1 MLNNL
6 FRLLQP
12 GIRVKRWILVVLIGM
27 VSFAVG
33 FTLLTERYGPFH
45 YDVWVVVYWLTK
57 GWVWGPPT
65 SVVIGI
71 SIGLIALS
79 FFLVWFGMRKVVR
92 IFAQAA
98 AANPG
103 AATKDLVQVLVD
115 RQRPETQLRVVGMG
129 GGTGLSTLLRG
140 LKEYPVDLT
149 AIVTVSDDGGS
160 SGRLRND
167 MDMPPPGDIR
177 HCLTALAE
185 AEPLMEVL
193 FQHRFAVGGAF
204 LNGHSL
210 GNLIIAGLQEITGD
224 FQQAIREASRVLAVR
239 GRVLPSTNRPLML
252 KAVMADGSIVSG
264 ETAITGCGCIIQ
276 EITLDPP
283 NSLPLPET
291 LEAISEADVIIVGP
305 GSVYTSL
312 LPNLL
317 IPGVADALV
326 ASPAIKIFVCNV
338 MTQPGESDGFTAS
351 RHLEAVLEHL
361 GCPNPFHYAVVNLQR
376 PPQDVMALYEE
387 KGQHFVEPDL
397 ARLRALGTIPLT
409 AALLA
414 DLHLARH
421 DHAKLARCILEHVA
435 REARWPKLLRRRK

>member
-1 MLNNL
+1 ML
-6 FRLLQP
+6 RLLQP
-12 GIRVKRWILVVLIGM
+12 GIHVKRWLLILLVGMIGFALGLAFLVRPELTPQQALWHAWYGLTHQEMPRSAPTYAGVLFLVM
-27 VSFAVG
+27 
-33 FTLLTERYGPFH
+33 
-45 YDVWVVVYWLTK
+45 
-57 GWVWGPPT
+57 
-65 SVVIGI
+65 
-71 SIGLIALS
+71 S
-79 FFLVWFGMRKVVR
+79 FFLVWFGLRNLVHL
-92 IFAQAA
+92 FAGVA

-103 AATKDLVQVLVD
+103 GANKDLVQALLD
-115 RQRPETQLRVVGMG
+115 RHRTTPLLRVVGLG

-140 LKEYPVDLT
+140 LKEYPVELT
-149 AIVTVSDDGGS
+149 AVVTVSDDGGS
-160 SGRLRND
+160 SGRLRTD

-185 AEPLMEVL
+185 TEPLMEGL
-193 FQHRFAVGGAF
+193 FQHRFAVNGAS
-204 LNGHSL
+204 LDGHSL

-224 FQQAIREASRVLAVR
+224 FQQAIREASKVLAVR
-239 GRVLPSTNRPLML
+239 GRVLPSTNRPLVL
-252 KAVMADGSIVSG
+252 KAIMEDGREVVG
-264 ETAITGCGCIIQ
+264 ETAITGCGCTIR
-276 EITLDPP
+276 EVYLDPP
-283 NSLPLPET
+283 DAAPLPET
-291 LEAISEADVIIVGP
+291 MEALREADVIIVGP

-317 IPGVADALV
+317 IPGVADALI

-361 GCPNPFHYAVVNLQR
+361 PCPNPFHYAVVNLQR

-397 ARLRALGTIPLT
+397 ARLRTLGTIPLT

-421 DHAKLARCILEHVA
+421 DHVKLARCILEHVA
-435 REARWPKLLRRRK
+435 REARWPKLLKRRK

>member
-1 MLNNL
+1 M
-6 FRLLQP
+6 FRWLHP
-12 GIRVKRWILVVLIGM
+12 GIRLKRWLLLIAAGMFLFAIGLDLLVQ
-27 VSFAVG
+27 
-33 FTLLTERYGPFH
+33 RWGPFH
-45 YDVWVVVYWLTK
+45 YAVWVVTYWVTR
-57 GWVWGPPT
+57 GWVWGPPA
-65 SVVIGI
+65 SVIFGVAAFLFLA
-71 SIGLIALS
+71 SIG
-79 FFLVWFGMRKVVR
+79 LVWFGARSLVGT
-92 IFAQAA
+92 FLQAA
-98 AANPG
+98 AAHPG
-103 AATKDLVQVLVD
+103 VPTKDLVRVLVE
-115 RQRPETQLRVVGMG
+115 RQHPTSQLNVVGMG

-140 LKEYPVDLT
+140 LKEYPVELT
-149 AIVTVSDDGGS
+149 AVVTVSDDGGS
-160 SGRLRND
+160 SGRLRNG

-185 AEPLMEVL
+185 TEPLMEVL
-193 FQHRFAVGGAF
+193 FQHRFAVGGAD
-204 LNGHSL
+204 LHGHSL

-239 GRVLPSTNRPLML
+239 GRVLPSTNRPLVLRAEME
-252 KAVMADGSIVSG
+252 DGTVITG
-264 ETAITGCGCIIQ
+264 ETAITGCGCIIK

-283 NSLPLPET
+283 DAAPLPET
-291 LEAISEADVIIVGP
+291 LEAISRADVIIVGP

-351 RHLEAVLEHL
+351 RHLEALLEHL
-361 GCPNPFHYAVVNLQR
+361 DCPNPFHYAVVNLQR
-376 PPQDVMALYEE
+376 PPQEVMAIYEE

-397 ARLRALGTIPLT
+397 AALRALGTIPLT

-435 REARWPKLLRRRK
+435 REARWPKLLKRRG